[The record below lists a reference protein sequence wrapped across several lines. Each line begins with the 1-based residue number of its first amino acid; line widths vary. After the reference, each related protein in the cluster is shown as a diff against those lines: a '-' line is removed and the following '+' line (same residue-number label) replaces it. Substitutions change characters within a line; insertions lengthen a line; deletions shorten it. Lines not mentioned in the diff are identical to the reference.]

1 MAAGPIRPA
10 IWFKISARLWRF
22 AIKLKVRINLDP
34 SDVRRDQSNWPRF
47 QGDCTEET
55 ASLLDPI
62 GKCYSFAR
70 QMSIAPVNTTK
81 KSWNNRLADIPE
93 GSAALFFIQIFSTL
107 GFAVL
112 YSTLVLYATRHLHF
126 TAKEASAI
134 MGVFGAFNYGLHLFG
149 GYLGGRFLSNRNLF
163 VGGMVLQVLGCGS
176 IAIGSMAA
184 MYWGLAL
191 FLTGSG
197 LNVTCINMML
207 TQRFAPEDERRESAF
222 LWNYAGMNIGF
233 FIGFSVAG
241 HYQETEAYGPLFVFA
256 TIGNFLAIVLAAF
269 NWKVLADRNTAL
281 LEVSPSRFRRRF
293 AIGIAILL
301 GVPFVV
307 WFMLQH
313 TGPTG
318 VALKA
323 ASAAVAAVLIYL
335 TFRHPHEGERRKM
348 WAYLILTLG
357 SLVFWSLYQMAP
369 NGLQLF
375 AVNNVNLKVW
385 GIDVAPQ
392 WVQNINTIVIVVG
405 GPLLAAL
412 FTHLRA
418 RGWKLDIPQ
427 QFSASLILMALG
439 FLALPVGIALADASG
454 RSPFFW
460 LFLSYVFQ
468 SIGELLISPIGYAM
482 IGKLAPSKYQGIMM
496 GSWMLVTGL
505 ASLFAG
511 DFSGMVPEPT
521 GTTAS
526 ATNPEYSKLF
536 SRLGWGSFVAGV
548 VLIAL
553 IPRLRKLI
561 QDPSLPQNKPAESN
575 PLQAS

>member
-1 MAAGPIRPA
+1 V
-10 IWFKISARLWRF
+10 K
-22 AIKLKVRINLDP
+22 
-34 SDVRRDQSNWPRF
+34 
-47 QGDCTEET
+47 
-55 ASLLDPI
+55 
-62 GKCYSFAR
+62 
-70 QMSIAPVNTTK
+70 TTK
-81 KSWNNRLADIPE
+81 ESWKSRLGRIPE
-93 GSAALFFIQIFSTL
+93 GTAALFFIQIFATL

-126 TAKEASAI
+126 SAKEASAI

-176 IAIGSMAA
+176 IALGSVAA
-184 MYWGLAL
+184 MYRGLAL

-207 TQRFAPEDERRESAF
+207 TQRFAPEDQRRESAF
-222 LWNYAGMNIGF
+222 LWNYAGMNVGF
-233 FIGFSVAG
+233 FIGFAVAG
-241 HYQETEAYGPLFVFA
+241 HYQETEAYSPLFVFA
-256 TIGNFLAIVLAAF
+256 TVGNFLAIVLALS
-269 NWKVLADRNTAL
+269 NWKVLADRKTAL
-281 LEVSPSRFRRRF
+281 LEATGAQFRARF
-293 AIGIAILL
+293 AVGITILL
-301 GVPFVV
+301 GVPLVV

-318 VALKA
+318 IALKA
-323 ASAAVAAVLIYL
+323 ASGAVAAALIYL
-335 TFRHPHEGERRKM
+335 TMRHPDTRERKKM

-375 AVNNVNLKVW
+375 AVNNVRLRVW
-385 GIDVAPQ
+385 GIEVAPQ
-392 WVQNINTIVIVVG
+392 WVQNINTVVIVVG
-405 GPLLAAL
+405 GPVLAAW
-412 FTHLRA
+412 FTRLRA
-418 RGWKLDIPQ
+418 RGWKIDIPQ
-427 QFSASLILMALG
+427 QFAGALVLMSLG
-439 FLALPVGIALADASG
+439 FLALPVGIAFADGSG

-460 LFLSYVFQ
+460 LFASYVLQ
-468 SIGELLISPIGYAM
+468 SVGELLISPIGYAM

-521 GTTAS
+521 GTTAI

-536 SRLGWGSFVAGV
+536 SRLGWSSFVAGV
-548 VLIAL
+548 ALIAL
-553 IPRLRKLI
+553 IRLLRRLI
-561 QDPSLPQNKPAESN
+561 QESPARTPEAAGEATTGLGS
-575 PLQAS
+575 